1 MEAQVGRVLGGR
13 RTQGRREQTPGGEQR
28 EREGAE
34 TAQRKIRRAGKG
46 DLGKQGCAKGKG
58 GGGHGEGKDWARRRK
73 DSREEVLGWAQSPD
87 QERKDMGRAG
97 GTQAETELGGTLST
111 GDVGQREAQPGGE
124 DREPGV
130 RAWRE
135 GAGPGTKGR
144 GHSEGGAKGWGRTEG
159 GAMGGSG
166 NKEAGTVGKAGLRAG
181 PETKGREHSGGRG

>member
-1 MEAQVGRVLGGR
+1 MGRVLGGR

-111 GDVGQREAQPGGE
+111 GDVGQREAQPGEKTGSQGSGPGE
-124 DREPGV
+124 KGRG
-130 RAWRE
+130 RGQRE
-135 GAGPGTKGR
+135 GAILKVELR
-144 GHSEGGAKGWGRTEG
+144 GGAGQ
-159 GAMGGSG
+159 
-166 NKEAGTVGKAGLRAG
+166 KAGLWADL
-181 PETKGREHSGGRG
+181 ETKRQGQSGRRG